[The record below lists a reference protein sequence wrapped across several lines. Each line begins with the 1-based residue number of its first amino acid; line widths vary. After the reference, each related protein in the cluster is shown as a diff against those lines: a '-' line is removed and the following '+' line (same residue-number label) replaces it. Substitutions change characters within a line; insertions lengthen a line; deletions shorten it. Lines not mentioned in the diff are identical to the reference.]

1 MGAHRMSELIQLEGE
16 QLAFEGIRPVP
27 TPQQEI
33 FCQSLAGGMSR
44 EAAFKAAWPSR
55 NYHPQNM
62 ARLMRQ
68 PMIVARLNSIRA
80 EMASLM
86 LWDRC
91 QSVTALKEVV
101 DQNRGSPA
109 IVAAVRELNGMFG
122 FSDPIKLE
130 VGAPGS
136 FDVAV
141 RIIDQ
146 AADNGASA

>member
-1 MGAHRMSELIQLEGE
+1 MSELIQIEGE

-27 TPQQEI
+27 TAQQEI

-44 EAAFKAAWPSR
+44 EAAFKAAWPGR

-68 PMIVARLNSIRA
+68 PMIVARMNSIRA

-86 LWDRC
+86 LWDRF
-91 QSVTALKEVV
+91 QAATALKEVV
-101 DQNRGSPA
+101 EANRGSPA
-109 IVAAVRELNGMFG
+109 IVGAVRELNGMFG
-122 FSDPIKLE
+122 YNDPIKLE
-130 VGAPGS
+130 VGAPGA

-141 RIIDQ
+141 RIIDS
-146 AADNGASA
+146 ASDGVSA